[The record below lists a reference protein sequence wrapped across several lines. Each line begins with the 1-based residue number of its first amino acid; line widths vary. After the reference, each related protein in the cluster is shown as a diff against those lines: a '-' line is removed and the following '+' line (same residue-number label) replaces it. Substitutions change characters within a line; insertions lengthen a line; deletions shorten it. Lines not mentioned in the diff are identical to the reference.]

1 MDILKSY
8 DANFVRLGSRGYV
21 HGSSMTHSLLEVAN
35 TWALG
40 PVERLRATFHSIL
53 KEQGRYDLFRD
64 PKPKHLVKKGYI
76 VLFHLQCEK
85 DEFLVGIKGRGQ
97 PVSVSVPY
105 DEEEMIASCEISGAH
120 KAASILIHP
129 GNPIVNFIIALNKK
143 LLLSILP
150 TEGYS
155 QWFLARY
162 DFELR
167 KTEFI
172 EPKLL
177 NLEVASIIGLTNAK
191 SLIKLGSEPIGSIYF
206 SRKGRLC

>member
-1 MDILKSY
+1 
-8 DANFVRLGSRGYV
+8 
-21 HGSSMTHSLLEVAN
+21 MTHSLLEAAN

-40 PVERLRATFHSIL
+40 TVERLAATFHSIL
-53 KEQGRYDLFRD
+53 RDQGRYDLFRD
-64 PKPKHLVKKGYI
+64 PKSRHLVEKGYI
-76 VLFHLQCEK
+76 VLFHLQCGK
-85 DEFLVGIKGRGQ
+85 DNFLVGLKGRGQ
-97 PVSVSVPY
+97 PVPVSVPY
-105 DEEEMIASCEISGAH
+105 DEEEMIASCEISEAN
-120 KAASILIHP
+120 KAASVLINP

-162 DFELR
+162 DLELR

-177 NLEVASIIGLTNAK
+177 NLEVASIIGVKNAK

-206 SRKGRLC
+206 SRKGQL